1 VSARGQALVELAVC
15 MPVVVL
21 LGLGA
26 AGAVEVADA
35 ASGLRAATEAALAT
49 AVRQPSAPQ
58 AQAAAAQRF
67 RAVVA
72 SYPLRNVAIVL
83 AAGGFG
89 RGSTISATASGD
101 VDLGWEAMSF
111 LPASVHLT
119 ALASREVEPWRSRG

>member
-1 VSARGQALVELAVC
+1 MSPRGQALVELAVC
-15 MPVVVL
+15 MPVVML

-35 ASGLRAATEAALAT
+35 ASGLRAATEAAVAA
-49 AVRQPSAPQ
+49 AVRESSP
-58 AQAAAAQRF
+58 AAATSVAEQRF

-72 SYPLRNVAIVL
+72 AYPVRDATFVL
-83 AAGGFG
+83 ANPGFE
-89 RGSTISATASGD
+89 RGDVVTATASCD

-119 ALASREVEPWRSRG
+119 ATASMRAEPWRTHR